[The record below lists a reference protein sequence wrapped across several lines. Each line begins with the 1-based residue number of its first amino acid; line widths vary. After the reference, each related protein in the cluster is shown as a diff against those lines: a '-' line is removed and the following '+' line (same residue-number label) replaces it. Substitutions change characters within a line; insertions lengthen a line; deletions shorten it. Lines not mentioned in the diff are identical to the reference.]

1 MAKYHREGHMKD
13 ERMVELVKNHIDIT
27 ISHDLSDWSN
37 VDCRVYSETTAD
49 GYDLFVVTQNLD
61 HPIICEDCYQYDH
74 DLADALP
81 WWVPGGDDGRC
92 DHRDPIRRADQVGS
106 GGRIPGDPVRRV
118 RAGPREGPSVE
129 RARGG
134 GRRRPARAARG
145 CGGAGAGDA

>member
-74 DLADALP
+74 DLADA
-81 WWVPGGDDGRC
+81 VREE
-92 DHRDPIRRADQVGS
+92 IRYGVETFYIDLDIYNDCYIEDMLIEMFVDYVEDIIENDELDITLEEINYLKEEYG
-106 GGRIPGDPVRRV
+106 ITEEV
-118 RAGPREGPSVE
+118 EGTDVT
-129 RARGG
+129 
-134 GRRRPARAARG
+134 
-145 CGGAGAGDA
+145 

>member
-74 DLADALP
+74 DLAAAVREEIRYGASTFYIDLDLYNDCYMEDMLIEMF
-81 WWVPGGDDGRC
+81 VDYVEDIIEDDELDITLQEINYLKEEYGLT
-92 DHRDPIRRADQVGS
+92 
-106 GGRIPGDPVRRV
+106 
-118 RAGPREGPSVE
+118 EEVE
-129 RARGG
+129 
-134 GRRRPARAARG
+134 
-145 CGGAGAGDA
+145 D

>member
-61 HPIICEDCYQYDH
+61 HPIVCEDCYQYDH
-74 DLADALP
+74 DLADAVREEIRYGVETFYIDLDIYNDCYMEDMLIEMF
-81 WWVPGGDDGRC
+81 VDHVEDIIEDDDLDITLEEINYLKEEYG
-92 DHRDPIRRADQVGS
+92 ITEEIEGADAS
-106 GGRIPGDPVRRV
+106 
-118 RAGPREGPSVE
+118 
-129 RARGG
+129 
-134 GRRRPARAARG
+134 
-145 CGGAGAGDA
+145 